1 MYIRCIF
8 SASVSCSTISIILTL
23 SYIHIFPTS
32 FVIISFIA
40 LTTGCII
47 YYIAIL
53 ITFSI
58 PYISIFSIAY
68 PIILTTYI
76 ILFIPFTTFRISFS
90 KSSYFSTSTTVYII
104 FTLSLNLNI
113 FPILPHS
120 TTCEFNNIGVNVIV
134 FPHRKHHI
142 ISVTFVSNSYST
154 YVR

>member
-23 SYIHIFPTS
+23 SYIPIFPTS

-53 ITFSI
+53 ITFTTFRI
-58 PYISIFSIAY
+58 PYLSIFSIAY

-76 ILFIPFTTFRISFS
+76 ILFIPFTSFRISFS

-104 FTLSLNLNI
+104 FTLSLNLSI
-113 FPILPHS
+113 SPYLLTPLPA
-120 TTCEFNNIGVNVIV
+120 
-134 FPHRKHHI
+134 
-142 ISVTFVSNSYST
+142 NSITSGLMS
-154 YVR
+154 